1 MQHQQD
7 FYQNMR
13 TKIKNWLES
22 KNGSQNKWT
31 EYILL
36 APDFFHLLCKLVID
50 KDVLVSDKAKLA
62 GVIAYFISPID
73 ILPEALSGPAGYVD
87 DIALAAYVL
96 NSIVNNTDQEVL
108 RKHWA
113 GKGDVL
119 EAIQSVLSVADEM
132 VGAGLWRKMKRK
144 FK

>member
-1 MQHQQD
+1 
-7 FYQNMR
+7 MR